1 MVVIIISA
9 ALTSYCLLLLVRKKH
24 HQNTVVE
31 LVEHSQMLT
40 CAFATQLFALL
51 QVLLREPLCLH
62 WLHKVEFHFSKAS
75 SAEVSRS
82 AFQFCFYLNPGPLM
96 FGRGV
101 DRFGGHRH
109 QRQLGKRVADCSSVA
124 AGRLS
129 HRTSLP
135 VCVCA
140 WGGGCWYVS
149 KRFCH
154 LFSQATG
161 PFLQFGAV
169 GALTL
174 LSPVIFRGFRAAKAK
189 CRSLFSVSF
198 SFRYI
203 FTVISQCGCCF
214 C

>member
-31 LVEHSQMLT
+31 LVEHSQTLT

-140 WGGGCWYVS
+140 WGGGMLIRIQEILPS
-149 KRFCH
+149 F
-154 LFSQATG
+154 LTG
-161 PFLQFGAV
+161 HG
-169 GALTL
+169 
-174 LSPVIFRGFRAAKAK
+174 
-189 CRSLFSVSF
+189 SF
-198 SFRYI
+198 SAVWRRGS
-203 FTVISQCGCCF
+203 VNPVESSHL
-214 C
+214 